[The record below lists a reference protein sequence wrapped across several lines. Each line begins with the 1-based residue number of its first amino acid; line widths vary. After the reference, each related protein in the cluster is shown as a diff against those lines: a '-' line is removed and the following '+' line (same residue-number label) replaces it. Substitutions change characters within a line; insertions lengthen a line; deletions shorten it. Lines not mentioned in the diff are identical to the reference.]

1 MNYTPLY
8 LWPEVSLHNIHCF
21 ITLSFNLENKKLTFG
36 HVHTYENIFF
46 LRNVEKWDFFIFLV
60 F

>member
-21 ITLSFNLENKKLTFG
+21 ITLYHLTWRIKNLHSDMFIHMKTF
-36 HVHTYENIFF
+36 FF
-46 LRNVEKWDFFIFLV
+46 LRNVEKWTFLY